1 MARPKRHPD
10 TPETRH
16 QILQAARIEFAA
28 HGITAPLEA
37 IAARCGIRRP
47 SLLHHFPSKQAL
59 IAAVTDDVLRKAR
72 ERIVV
77 ALNASDRDYVST
89 LQSVMRVLR
98 ELEAEEQGVGG
109 VLMHG
114 MLNEGEDGE
123 DGADVSDKM
132 VEFIEIIFAA
142 LKTAGAAEKRPANEI
157 RAAIAHLVIGEVARV
172 ALGNRATKLWGDAD
186 GIDPLFNA
194 YFLR

>member
-1 MARPKRHPD
+1 MARPKRQPDAPD
-10 TPETRH
+10 TRS
-16 QILQAARIEFAA
+16 QILAAARIEFAA
-28 HGITAPLEA
+28 HGIAAPLEA

-59 IAAVTDDVLRKAR
+59 IAAVTDDVLQKAR

-77 ALNASDRDYVST
+77 VLNARNHDYAST

-98 ELEAEEQGVGG
+98 DLEKEEQGVGG

-114 MLNEGEDGE
+114 MLNEDEDGE
-123 DGADVSDKM
+123 GGAEVSEKM
-132 VEFIEIIFAA
+132 VEFIELIFAVVQ
-142 LKTAGAAEKRPANEI
+142 TVCAAEKRPADEV

-172 ALGNRATKLWGDAD
+172 ALGSRATKLWGNAD
-186 GIDPLFNA
+186 GIDPLFEA